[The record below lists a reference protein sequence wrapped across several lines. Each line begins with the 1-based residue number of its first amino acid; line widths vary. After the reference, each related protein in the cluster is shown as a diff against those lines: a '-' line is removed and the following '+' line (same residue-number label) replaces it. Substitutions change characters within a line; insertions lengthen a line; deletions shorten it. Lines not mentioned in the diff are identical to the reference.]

1 MPANQQRRSPAAK
14 NQSNKPFRSS
24 RPTGKKPARFDGPAQ
39 NRRPSRPVR
48 EGADFADSPRERR
61 DGDAPV
67 ARKPRQKRPAAAFD
81 SRPPRRQRPD
91 AEGARAPRRERHD
104 AEGGRPPRREWSDN
118 QGARPSR
125 DKRGAHQPRKNRADK
140 SRKNVVEA
148 LPERFRGTVVE
159 ADAHIDQSFSSL
171 GVGKSIAQALAE
183 AGAHSPFAIQAAT
196 IPDGLAGRDLLVRS
210 HTGSGKTIAFGVTV
224 VEAVL
229 RAGSGKR
236 REYARTPKGLIVAP
250 TRELAL
256 QIDKVVQPIARA
268 VGLFTTQ
275 VYGGVPQ
282 GKQVGAL
289 RRGVDIVIGT
299 PGRLEDLIKQG
310 HLDLSGVIVSTID
323 EADHMAE
330 LGFIEPVQRLLT
342 LTADGGQRLLFSATL
357 DHQVAS
363 LVDQFLN
370 NPAIYELHDSRDDH
384 TSVSHEVYTISPKD
398 KVAMVQEL
406 ADTNGKVLVF
416 TRTRRAAE
424 DYRDHLEDAGIRAV
438 DLHGDLN
445 QNRRTRNLAQLTSG
459 RVNVLVATDVAAR
472 GIHVDDVDLV
482 IQADQPDDS
491 KTYVHR
497 AGRTGRAGKTGRVI
511 TLTSGRGEARVADML
526 GQAGIEATYSQRRP
540 SRVSETY

>member
-14 NQSNKPFRSS
+14 NPSNRPS
-24 RPTGKKPARFDGPAQ
+24 RPKRPSGKKPARFDGPKQ

-48 EGADFADSPRERR
+48 ERGDFADSAREHR
-61 DGDAPV
+61 DADQAGV
-67 ARKPRQKRPAAAFD
+67 RKPRHQRSAEHSERPTRHE
-81 SRPPRRQRPD
+81 RPSD
-91 AEGARAPRRERHD
+91 HS
-104 AEGGRPPRREWSDN
+104 GRPPRRERPEN
-118 QGARPSR
+118 QGGRPPR
-125 DKRGAHQPRKNRADK
+125 DKRGPHQPRKNRSSN
-140 SRKNVVEA
+140 SRHNQVEA

-159 ADAHIDQSFSSL
+159 ADAHIDHTFASI

-183 AGAHSPFAIQAAT
+183 AGAESPFAIQAAT
-196 IPDGLAGRDLLVRS
+196 IPAGLSGKDLLVRS

-224 VEAVL
+224 VESVL
-229 RAGSGKR
+229 RSGSGKR
-236 REYARTPKGLIVAP
+236 REFARAPKGLIVAP

-256 QIDKVVQPIARA
+256 QIDKVVQPLARA

-310 HLDLSGVIVSTID
+310 HLDLSQVIVSTID

-330 LGFIEPVQRLLT
+330 LGFIEPVQRLLEQT
-342 LTADGGQRLLFSATL
+342 DPEGQRLLFSATL
-357 DHQVAS
+357 DRQVAS
-363 LVDQFLN
+363 LVDRFLD
-370 NPAIYELHDSRDDH
+370 NPAIFELHDSRDDH
-384 TSVSHEVYTISPKD
+384 TSVDHEVFVVSPKD
-398 KVAMVQEL
+398 KAAIVTEL
-406 ADTNGKVLVF
+406 ASEPGKILVF

-424 DYRDHLEDAGIRAV
+424 DYRDLIEDAGIRAV

-445 QNRRTRNLAQLTSG
+445 QNRRSRNLAQLTSG

-482 IQADQPDDS
+482 VQADQPDDS

-511 TLTSGRGEARVADML
+511 TLTSGRGEARVRDLL
-526 GQAGIEATYSQRRP
+526 GQAGIDAAFSQKRARREDVTVTY
-540 SRVSETY
+540 